1 MLVCGTAVRC
11 KGLRGGQ
18 RLVLWD
24 NSIKSLWSE
33 KDGKKIERCVK
44 KDELLLLP
52 IKDSEMRETSKGMME
67 TPVFPLM
74 KTFRPV

>member
-24 NSIKSLWSE
+24 NSIKPFWSE
-33 KDGKKIERCVK
+33 KNIERCIK
-44 KDELLLLP
+44 KDELLLAH
-52 IKDSEMRETSKGMME
+52 IKDSEMRETSKRTME
-67 TPVFPLM
+67 TSVFPLM
-74 KTFRPV
+74 KTSP